1 MINVSE
7 LNSKLPEIQLP
18 NKNESRNIN
27 ATQSIYKTDDN
38 VSHLFLS
45 LDNYINNESSKKKK
59 ENIKFKGMNQML
71 KHKYLSQIRQ
81 SQNKS
86 NSK

>member
-1 MINVSE
+1 MTRLRMINVLE

-45 LDNYINNESSKKKK
+45 LDNYISNESSKKRRIIVNLKGW
-59 ENIKFKGMNQML
+59 IKC
-71 KHKYLSQIRQ
+71 
-81 SQNKS
+81 
-86 NSK
+86 